1 MSVAV
6 IADQGAIM
14 TATNMQTVCLLGSPR
29 RHCNSD
35 ALAERFVQQASL
47 YGAPTETFALSE
59 LRYNGCKNL
68 FRCKEDLERCGQTDD
83 LTPVLAAVF
92 HAQVLVLA
100 TPVYFTSVTG
110 QLKLAIDRFFSFFV
124 PDYPTAESKSRLTS
138 GRHLVF
144 LQTQGEPEDKYAE
157 LMESF
162 SASFEGLGF
171 DHRHLVRAW
180 GVRHPG
186 DINQQSEVLRDCDSV
201 ASRIYAGS

>member
-1 MSVAV
+1 MPS
-6 IADQGAIM
+6 DKM
-14 TATNMQTVCLLGSPR
+14 PTVCLLGSPR
-29 RHCNSD
+29 RDCNSD

-47 YGAPTETFALSE
+47 YGAPSETFALSE
-59 LRYNGCKNL
+59 MRYNGCKNL

-83 LTPVLAAVF
+83 LTPVLTAVSQ
-92 HAQVLVLA
+92 AQVLVLA

-110 QLKLAIDRFFSFFV
+110 QMKLAIDRFFSFFV
-124 PDYPTAESKSRLTS
+124 PDYATAEKKSRLTS

-144 LQTQGEPEDKYAE
+144 LQTQGEPEDKYGG

-171 DHRHLVRAW
+171 NHRHLVRAW

-186 DINQQSEVLRDCDSV
+186 DINQQSSVLQKCDAI
-201 ASRIYAGS
+201 ASLVYTGS